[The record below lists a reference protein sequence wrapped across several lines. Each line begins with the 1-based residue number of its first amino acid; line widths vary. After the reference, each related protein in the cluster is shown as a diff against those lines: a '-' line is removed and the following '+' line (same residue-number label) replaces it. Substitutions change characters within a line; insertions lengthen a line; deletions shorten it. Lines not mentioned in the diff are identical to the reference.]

1 METSDSI
8 KNIAVSLCKVQA
20 ALKPLRRNADNPFFK
35 SNYTDLAAM
44 TEALYPLLSAEG
56 LAVVQGGDGQ
66 TLDTMLL
73 HVSGEWVRTSLVMP
87 AETNPQ
93 KLGSVVTYFRR
104 YALAAIVGAVS
115 EGEDDDGN
123 AASHPP
129 APRPAPSPATRPP
142 AETGARPETAPAAP
156 REAAGGS
163 PAFLT
168 VIRVDTTVGEKNDK
182 PWTRYTAKF
191 SDGTMASTFDT
202 KQGEALAEAKAKN
215 LPVSVG
221 FERAGKFVNIKSV
234 TVGGGHGSG
243 TDEAV
248 PW

>member
-1 METSDSI
+1 MEHSDSI
-8 KNIAVSLCKVQA
+8 ANIAAALCAFQA
-20 ALKPLRRNADNPFFK
+20 KLKPLERNANNPFFGK
-35 SNYTDLAAM
+35 NYVDLANLSE
-44 TEALYPLLSAEG
+44 TTLPLLTAEG
-56 LAVVQGGDGQ
+56 LSIVQGGDGNS
-66 TLDTMLL
+66 LETMLM
-73 HVSGEWVRTSLVMP
+73 HTSGEWLRFSMP
-87 AETNPQ
+87 LPQIADPQ
-93 KLGSVVTYFRR
+93 KFTAAVTYFRR
-104 YALAAIVGAVS
+104 SGWSCITGATA

-123 AASHPP
+123 AASHPQG
-129 APRPAPSPATRPP
+129 PRPAPSPATRPP